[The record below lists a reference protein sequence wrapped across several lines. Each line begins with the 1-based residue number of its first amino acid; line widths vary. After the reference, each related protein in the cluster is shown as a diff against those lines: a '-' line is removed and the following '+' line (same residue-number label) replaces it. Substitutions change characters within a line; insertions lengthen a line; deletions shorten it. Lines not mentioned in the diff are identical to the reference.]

1 MAEMRPPGVDAEK
14 RPRQPIDRH
23 LDDITAAFADHRD
36 FTVFCFDKL
45 RTEMV
50 ERFDAVDQRFDA
62 VDQRFD
68 AVDQRFDAI
77 DQRFDRVDQRLSGV
91 DQRLSRHEQLLIEVL
106 HEVKALRK

>member
-68 AVDQRFDAI
+68 AI
-77 DQRFDRVDQRLSGV
+77 DQRFDSVDQRLSGV